1 MVAIGRIVQ
10 LIKTSLRK
18 SKVQSEAA
26 KQRTDN
32 TMVKKEKDKRENNDP

>member
-10 LIKTSLRK
+10 LIKRK